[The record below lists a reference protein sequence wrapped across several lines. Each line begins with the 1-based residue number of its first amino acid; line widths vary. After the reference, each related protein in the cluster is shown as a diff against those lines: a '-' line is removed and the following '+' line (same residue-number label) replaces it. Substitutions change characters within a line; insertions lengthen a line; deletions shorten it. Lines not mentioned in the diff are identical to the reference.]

1 MTTSANGGGIRH
13 DQQQREIYTWISTE
27 VGCPKSKKSACVTRM
42 VVDLYCHGG
51 IYRCPPNEKK
61 GENADLCF
69 KSFKNHNNVPKKGQT
84 WSFFWFG
91 KKRTFITIWQVQV
104 QTVWNFINNFFNFSS
119 TEFLTFSKENGTSF
133 CLTNVWKNAPFSIR
147 A

>member
-61 GENADLCF
+61 EKMLIFVLKVLKITTMFLKRVKLGHFFGLE
-69 KSFKNHNNVPKKGQT
+69 KK
-84 WSFFWFG
+84 
-91 KKRTFITIWQVQV
+91 TFITIWQVRV
-104 QTVWNFINNFFNFSS
+104 QTVWNFINNFFQLFVDRISNF
-119 TEFLTFSKENGTSF
+119 LKENGTGF
-133 CLTNVWKNAPFSIR
+133 CLTNVWKNAPFKIR
-147 A
+147 S